1 MNSNPNQSIK
11 IAESDGMKPVR
22 VGVSACLLG
31 TAVRFNGGHQRS
43 NYIAESLSHFVQ
55 YVPVCPEVEIGL
67 GTPREAIRLR
77 RSHAGGPLQLV
88 GSRTG
93 TDHTEA
99 MQQYSSRKLDQ
110 LDTLNL
116 SGYIFAKNSPT
127 CGVHRV
133 RVYDQNGVPSRD
145 GRGLFAA
152 AVVERWPLLP
162 VEEDGRL
169 NDPQIR
175 ESFLHRIFAYH
186 RAKSL
191 FASSWSVGDLVRFHT
206 REKMLLLAHD
216 PATFRRLGALVAGAK
231 ERPRDEIAAEYLSGF
246 MGGLSRVA
254 TAGSHFN
261 VLEHVL
267 GFFKRLL
274 GPDEKRELLQ
284 LMDDFR
290 RRFVPLAVPL
300 TLIRHYVTLFQI
312 AYLRDQ
318 TYLAS
323 HPRELMLQVHV

>member
-1 MNSNPNQSIK
+1 MTFHHNQPHRKSQM
-11 IAESDGMKPVR
+11 DGSEPVR

-43 NYIAESLSHFVQ
+43 SYIAESLGQFVH

-77 RSHAGGPLQLV
+77 RSDDGGPLQLI

-99 MQQYSSRKLDQ
+99 MQQYSRRKLDQ
-110 LDTLNL
+110 LAKLNL

-145 GRGLFAA
+145 GRGLFAR

-169 NDPQIR
+169 NDPQLR
-175 ESFLHRIFAYH
+175 ESFLHRVFAYH
-186 RAKSL
+186 RAQSL
-191 FASSWSVGDLVRFHT
+191 FASAWSLGDLVRFHT

-216 PATFRRLGALVAGAK
+216 PATYRRLGTLVAGAK
-231 ERPRDEIAAEYLSGF
+231 WRPRDEIAEEYLAGF

-261 VLEHVL
+261 ALEHVV

-274 GPDEKRELLQ
+274 GPAEKRELLQ

-300 TLIRHYVTLFQI
+300 TLVRHYVASFQI

>member
-1 MNSNPNQSIK
+1 MTFHQNQPQRTSQT
-11 IAESDGMKPVR
+11 DGSEPVR
-22 VGVSACLLG
+22 IGVSACLLG

-43 NYIAESLSHFVQ
+43 NYVAESLSQFVQ

-67 GTPREAIRLR
+67 GTPREAIRLK
-77 RSHAGGPLQLV
+77 RSDGGGPLQLI

-93 TDHTEA
+93 SDHTEA
-99 MQQYSSRKLDQ
+99 MQQYSICKLDQ
-110 LDTLNL
+110 LDALNL

-133 RVYDQNGVPSRD
+133 RVYDQNGVPSRE

-169 NDPQIR
+169 NDPQLR
-175 ESFLHRIFAYH
+175 ESFLHRVFAYH
-186 RAKSL
+186 RARSL
-191 FASSWSVGDLVRFHT
+191 FASAWTLGDLVRFHT

-216 PATFRRLGALVAGAK
+216 PATYRRLGTLVAGAK
-231 ERPRDEIAAEYLSGF
+231 GRPRDEIAEDYLAGF

-261 VLEHVL
+261 ALEHVV

-274 GPDEKRELLQ
+274 GPAEKRELLQ

-300 TLIRHYVTLFQI
+300 TLVRHYVTSFQI

>member
-1 MNSNPNQSIK
+1 MTSLQNQPHKTS
-11 IAESDGMKPVR
+11 EMDGPEPVR
-22 VGVSACLLG
+22 IGVSACLLG
-31 TAVRFNGGHQRS
+31 NAVRFNGGHQRS
-43 NYIAESLSHFVQ
+43 HYITESLGQFVQ
-55 YVPVCPEVEIGL
+55 YVPVCPEVDIGL

-77 RSHAGGPLQLV
+77 RSDDGGPLQLI
-88 GSRTG
+88 G
-93 TDHTEA
+93 TRSGVDHTGV
-99 MQQYSSRKLDQ
+99 MQQYTNRKLDE
-110 LDTLNL
+110 LETLNL

-133 RVYDQNGVPSRD
+133 RIYDRNGVPSRD

-169 NDPQIR
+169 NDPQLR
-175 ESFLHRIFAYH
+175 ESFLHRVFAYH

-191 FASSWSVGDLVRFHT
+191 FASPWSLSDMVGFHT

-216 PATFRRLGALVAGAK
+216 PATYRRLGALVAGAK
-231 ERPRDEIAAEYLSGF
+231 GRPRDEIAAEYLAGL

-261 VLEHVL
+261 ALQHVV

-274 GPDEKRELLQ
+274 APAEKRELLR
-284 LMDDFR
+284 LLDDFR

-300 TLIRHYVTLFQI
+300 TLVRHYISEFQI

>member
-1 MNSNPNQSIK
+1 MTFHENQPQRTSQM
-11 IAESDGMKPVR
+11 DGSEPVR
-22 VGVSACLLG
+22 IGVSACLLG

-43 NYIAESLSHFVQ
+43 SYVAESLGQFVQ

-77 RSHAGGPLQLV
+77 RSDGGGPLQLI

-93 TDHTEA
+93 SDHTEA
-99 MQQYSSRKLDQ
+99 MQQYSICKLDQ
-110 LDTLNL
+110 LDALNL

-133 RVYDQNGVPSRD
+133 RVYDQNGVPSRE

-169 NDPQIR
+169 NDPQLR
-175 ESFLHRIFAYH
+175 ESFLHRVFAYH
-186 RAKSL
+186 RARSL
-191 FASSWSVGDLVRFHT
+191 FASAWTLGDLVRFHT

-216 PATFRRLGALVAGAK
+216 PATYRRLGALVAGAK
-231 ERPRDEIAAEYLSGF
+231 GRPRDEIAEDYLAGF

-261 VLEHVL
+261 ALEHVV

-274 GPDEKRELLQ
+274 KPAEKRELLQ

-300 TLIRHYVTLFQI
+300 TLVRHYVTSFQI

>member
-1 MNSNPNQSIK
+1 MTFHQNQPQRTSQT
-11 IAESDGMKPVR
+11 DGSEPVR
-22 VGVSACLLG
+22 IGVSACLLG

-43 NYIAESLSHFVQ
+43 NYVAESLSQFVQ

-77 RSHAGGPLQLV
+77 RSDGGGPLQLI

-93 TDHTEA
+93 SDHTEA
-99 MQQYSSRKLDQ
+99 MQHYSVCKLNE
-110 LDTLNL
+110 LDALNL

-169 NDPQIR
+169 NDPQLR
-175 ESFLHRIFAYH
+175 ESFLHRVFAYH
-186 RAKSL
+186 RARSL
-191 FASSWSVGDLVRFHT
+191 FASAWTLGDLVRFHT

-216 PATFRRLGALVAGAK
+216 PATYRRLGALVAGAK
-231 ERPRDEIAAEYLSGF
+231 GRPRDEIAEDYLAGF

-261 VLEHVL
+261 ALEHVV

-274 GPDEKRELLQ
+274 GPAEKRELLQ

-300 TLIRHYVTLFQI
+300 TLVRHYVTSFQI